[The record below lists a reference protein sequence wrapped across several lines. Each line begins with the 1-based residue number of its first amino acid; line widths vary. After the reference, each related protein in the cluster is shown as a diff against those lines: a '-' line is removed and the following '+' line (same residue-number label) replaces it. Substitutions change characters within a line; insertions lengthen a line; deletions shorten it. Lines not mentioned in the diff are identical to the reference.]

1 MPLTAPAT
9 AREVVER
16 ALNDVQ
22 QAMTAA
28 GAKPFVRRSWLRN
41 LITAFGNRVF
51 DFYFALNREIDEVL
65 PDTAIRNLERW
76 AAVFGVLRT
85 AGLRSN
91 GTAWVLGNNGAA
103 VNVDQVLVDG
113 TGQAYLT
120 TSSGTIA
127 SVVLSAISI
136 TRVGQVATLTT
147 TIPHGLG
154 LNALI
159 TVAGAGQ
166 IEYNV
171 MGATILSIPS
181 ANTLTYAVTG
191 SPVTPATGAVTLSTA
206 GASVSVRSNDFSA
219 DTDQDTGSVLTFESP
234 QAGLFDSVS
243 VVFPGLTGGSD
254 QETDESLRERL
265 LDRIQNPV
273 AHFNVA
279 EITARARTIPGVT
292 RVFVFEITPAV
303 GQVTVYFTRDNDVD
317 PIPDAAEVA
326 EVAAAIQAI
335 RPATTAPGD
344 VIVAA
349 PVPVPVT
356 FNFTAISPSTSSMK
370 NAVTESLR
378 QFFAERT
385 QVGQPVTVDQ
395 YRTAIFATVDP
406 ATGQRLLSFTLST
419 PTGTVGVTS
428 GQLATLGL
436 VTFP

>member
-9 AREVVER
+9 AREVVDR

-51 DFYFALNREIDEVL
+51 DFYFALTREIDEVL

-76 AAVFGVLRT
+76 AAVWGVLRT

-91 GTAWVLGNNGAA
+91 GTVWVLGTNGAA
-103 VNVDQVLVDG
+103 VNTNQVLVDG

-120 TSSGTIA
+120 TSAGVIA
-127 SVVLSAISI
+127 NITQSVISV
-136 TRVGQVATLTT
+136 TRDGSIATLTT
-147 TIPHGLG
+147 SIPHGLS

-166 IEYNV
+166 AEYNV
-171 MGATILSIPS
+171 LGATILTIPS

-191 SPVTPATGAVTLSTA
+191 APATPATGVITLNTA
-206 GASVSVRSNDFSA
+206 GASVSVRSNDFSEDA
-219 DTDQDTGSVLTFESP
+219 DQDTGSVLTFESP
-234 QAGLFDSVS
+234 QAGLLDSVS
-243 VVFPGLTGGSD
+243 VAFPGLTGGSD
-254 QETDESLRERL
+254 QETDASLRERL
-265 LDRIQNPV
+265 LDRIQNPI

-279 EITARARTIPGVT
+279 EITARARAIPGVT

-335 RPATTAPGD
+335 RPATTAPAD

-349 PVPVPVT
+349 PAPVPVT
-356 FNFTAISPSTSSMK
+356 FNFTAITPSTSSMK

-385 QVGQPVTVDQ
+385 LVGQPVTVDQ

-406 ATGQRLLSFTLST
+406 TTGQRLTSFSLAI
-419 PTGTVGVTS
+419 PTGTVGVS
-428 GQLATLGL
+428 AGQIATLGL